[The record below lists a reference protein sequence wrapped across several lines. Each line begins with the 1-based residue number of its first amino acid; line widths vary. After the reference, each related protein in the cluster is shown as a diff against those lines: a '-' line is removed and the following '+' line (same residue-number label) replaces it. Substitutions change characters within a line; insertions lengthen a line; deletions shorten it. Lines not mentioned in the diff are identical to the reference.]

1 MRDLIYIIDGTL
13 SVLDEGQETNAGLL
27 FKLLAEDAPSRTRQ
41 LAYHAG
47 VQGDGA
53 RRWFRAA
60 VGLGVNDA
68 ILHGYA
74 FLAARYQPGDRI
86 FLFGFSRG
94 AYAVRSLAGLIDR
107 VGLLRAENATQ
118 RHIRRAFRFYER
130 SHISPVVEAF
140 RIENCHQEVFIDM
153 LGVWDTVKA
162 LGLPYPILSR
172 ISPMATEF
180 HHHRLGPHIRNGFH
194 ALALDETR
202 TAFDPV
208 LWRSAPGWRGTL
220 QQAWFAGSHS
230 DIGGHPDSRGL
241 SNIPLAWMI
250 EKAERCGLRMPD
262 NWRDRYPTDPLSKSV
277 GTWKGIGSL
286 FLFRE
291 PRRVP
296 VGDGCFLHPSVRQ
309 RMQGLPKYK
318 PKAQIDPTLL
328 GAGETLV

>member
-1 MRDLIYIIDGTL
+1 L

-47 VQGDGA
+47 VQGDGP

-74 FLAARYQPGDRI
+74 FLASRYQAGDRI
-86 FLFGFSRG
+86 YLFGFSRG
-94 AYAVRSLAGLIDR
+94 AYAVRSLAGLIDQ
-107 VGLLRAENATQ
+107 VGLLRAETATQ
-118 RHIRRAFRFYER
+118 RHIHRAFRFYER
-130 SHISPVVEAF
+130 SHISPVVDAF
-140 RIENCHQEVFIDM
+140 RIENCHEGVYVDM
-153 LGVWDTVKA
+153 VGVWDTVKA

-172 ISPMATEF
+172 FSPMATEF
-180 HHHRLGPHIRNGFH
+180 HNHRLGPHIRNGIQ

-202 TAFDPV
+202 TAFNPV
-208 LWRSAPGWRGTL
+208 LWRESPAWRGRL
-220 QQAWFAGSHS
+220 RQAWFAGCHG
-230 DIGGHPDSRGL
+230 DIGGAPESRGL
-241 SNIPLAWMI
+241 SNIPLVWML
-250 EKAERCGLRMPD
+250 EQAERCGLRLPP
-262 NWRDRYPTDPLSKSV
+262 NWRDRYPTDPAGKSV
-277 GTWKGIGSL
+277 GSWRGIGRL

-296 VGDGCFLHPSVRQ
+296 ANDGCFLHPSVRE
-309 RMQGLPKYK
+309 RMRLLPKYK
-318 PKAQIDPTLL
+318 PKAEIAPSLF